1 MFLFLIIEYP
11 HNILLKILFSLL
23 RAITGKKKDF
33 LPLLYLNLVP
43 VSKRERNKQIS

>member
-1 MFLFLIIEYP
+1 MFPFLIIKYP

-23 RAITGKKKDF
+23 RAITGNKKDF

-43 VSKRERNKQIS
+43 VSKKEHNKQIN